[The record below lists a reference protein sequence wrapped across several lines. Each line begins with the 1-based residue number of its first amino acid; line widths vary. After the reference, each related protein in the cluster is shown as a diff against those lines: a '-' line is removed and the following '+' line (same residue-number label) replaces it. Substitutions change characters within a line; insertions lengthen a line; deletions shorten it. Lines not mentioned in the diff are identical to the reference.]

1 MSKTLKVWQLADA
14 KAFGLVDG
22 ESDYRIVPFTRIKEF
37 RVVSAVQSKW
47 EIQALLENE
56 WQAFGQYDQRQA
68 ALNKVVN
75 YASDVW
81 K

>member
-1 MSKTLKVWQLADA
+1 MSKTLKVSQLTDA
-14 KAFGLVDG
+14 KAFRLVDG
-22 ESDYRIVPFTRIKEF
+22 ESDYRIVPFARIKEF
-37 RVVSAVQSKW
+37 RVVSAVKSQW

-68 ALNKVVN
+68 ALNQVIS
-75 YASDVW
+75 YAADVW